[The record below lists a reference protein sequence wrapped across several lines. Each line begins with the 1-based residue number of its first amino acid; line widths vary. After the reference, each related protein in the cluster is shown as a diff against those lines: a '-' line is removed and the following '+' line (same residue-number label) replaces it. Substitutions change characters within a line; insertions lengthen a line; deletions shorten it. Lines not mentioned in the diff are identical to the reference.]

1 MTSRSGSHLIIKK
14 RIFFNRDDAILFGYD
29 PYSRLA
35 DVCAVLTSVLTTVL
49 TTVLTSVLTRC

>member
-1 MTSRSGSHLIIKK
+1 MRYFSGT
-14 RIFFNRDDAILFGYD
+14 N